1 MKTKIANSIKEVDL
15 SDFKLP
21 TIAIYEHPRDY
32 PEYYVARVFDVD
44 KQTDTIILKDTL
56 AAVQEDIKENTK
68 MMFFSR
74 GAEDDPCIVG
84 AWI

>member
-1 MKTKIANSIKEVDL
+1 MKTKIVDSIKEVDL

-21 TIAIYEHPRDY
+21 TIAIYEHPKD
-32 PEYYVARVFDVD
+32 EYYVARVFDVD

-56 AAVQEDIKENTK
+56 AAVQKDIKENTK

>member
-56 AAVQEDIKENTK
+56 AAVQEDIENHTT
-68 MMFFSR
+68 MIFSSR
-74 GAEDDPCIVG
+74 GAEDDKCVVG
-84 AWI
+84 VWM